1 MKLFETLSPSAR
13 QDRQEVKQKQQ
24 NEYKKIGYLKHQNG
38 HTLYSYNTNTHEWKV
53 AEIQKTAYINFD
65 KSVVKKAKV
74 NIEKDCV
81 YIEALNLKNAKK
93 RLARYVKEMQ
103 TS

>member
-1 MKLFETLSPSAR
+1 MNIFETLSPFAR

-38 HTLYSYNTNTHEWKV
+38 HTLFSYNTKTHEWKV

-65 KSVVKKAKV
+65 RSVVKNAKV
-74 NIEKDCV
+74 TVEKDCV

-93 RLARYVKEMQ
+93 RLARYILREIPF
-103 TS
+103 